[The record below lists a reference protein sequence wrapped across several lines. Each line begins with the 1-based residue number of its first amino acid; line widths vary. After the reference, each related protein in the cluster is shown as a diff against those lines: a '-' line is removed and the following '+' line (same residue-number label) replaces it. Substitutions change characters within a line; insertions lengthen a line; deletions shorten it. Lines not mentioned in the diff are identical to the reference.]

1 MTIQNLII
9 KHKQFA
15 LNDFWK
21 CQHLTFKIHNGSIT
35 LSLYTKDYKKTCKLQ
50 YSVDNGNNWNDV
62 IKVEKKSAIN
72 DNECKAKYTIGTFD
86 NSVKLRG
93 NVLIENSNQ
102 WGVFSVKCNNGAT
115 YDVCGNPASL
125 YSIDS
130 FASVRTID
138 LSNLFANREISDNK
152 ELYYDDNELSWKNKD
167 SGTNKIFTKESSNI
181 KYGGESVYG
190 DNGLLSI
197 KNLWLQHPNGTYT
210 NMFIGSNVKTITDY
224 MPISGR
230 CGGMFYS
237 SQITSDDLKLQLP
250 SIQNY
255 LYEGMF
261 AYCPNI
267 KNITVNNIQN
277 KDIYAGM
284 FLGCKNLEKINVTYS
299 NITNSL
305 SKTIKS
311 MFFECSKINQF
322 NITFDNISVPE
333 FDEYF
338 RFTIPST
345 LTDCS
350 ESELNI
356 LNSEATTSVYKLFYN
371 SKIETAPATICNN
384 GVYPHLFDQQ
394 NTNIHS
400 IKIICNSLS
409 WFNNSDIF
417 GSGPISSEDNGN
429 KKIEYLDVSECNE
442 FSKTIFQRIQLSD
455 YNYIPTVK
463 INKNIDPTFIT
474 RTVGALNHNGWIAKA
489 ATNIIHKDDLN
500 NTYTIYNDIFKNTRF
515 KLIQLAEKAQ
525 SGLKIILNYNNY
537 VKYVS
542 SPQDQTRGHPNHIA
556 INPFNDNFNRKNFLE
571 GFRHE
576 YQNNPQPSLFRDN
589 FNQASITGYN
599 NLTENIPCQIIVEF
613 NEKIT
618 ITFKQQNVQV
628 LQFSTSSGNEYNE
641 IYKGKPLS
649 IGNTNSSIENCQ
661 VYLNESLINTYIP
674 IKWEINNEY
683 ISGLLDSNDMIYH

>member
-21 CQHLTFKIHNGSIT
+21 YQYLTFKIHNGSIT

-62 IKVEKKSAIN
+62 IKVEKKSVIN

-102 WGVFSVKCNNGAT
+102 WGVFSVKCNKGAT

-125 YSIDS
+125 CSSDS

-138 LSNLFANREISDNK
+138 LSNLFANKVKISDD
-152 ELYYDDNELSWKNKD
+152 ELYYDDNKLFWKD
-167 SGTNKIFTKESSNI
+167 SGENLIFTKESSDI
-181 KYGGESVYG
+181 KYDGNSVYQ
-190 DNGLLSI
+190 DNGLQSI

-224 MPISGR
+224 MPISGK
-230 CGGMFYS
+230 CEGMFYC

-250 SIQNY
+250 SIQNTH

-277 KDIYAGM
+277 EDIYAGM

-299 NITNSL
+299 NITSSL

-311 MFFECSKINQF
+311 MFFECNNINQF
-322 NITFDNISVPE
+322 NITFDNISVPV

-350 ESELNI
+350 KSELNI

-371 SKIETAPATICNN
+371 SKIETAPTTICNN
-384 GVYPHLFDQQ
+384 NGVYSHLFDQSK
-394 NTNIHS
+394 TNIHS
-400 IKIICNSLS
+400 IKIICNSLN

-417 GSGPISSEDNGN
+417 GSGAISPGDNGN
-429 KKIEYLDVSECNE
+429 KKIKYLDVSECNE

-463 INKNIDPTFIT
+463 INKNIDPNFIT
-474 RTVGALNHNGWIAKA
+474 RSVGALANNGWIAKA

-500 NTYTIYNDIFKNTRF
+500 NTYTIYNDIFKDTRF
-515 KLIQLAEKAQ
+515 RLIQLAEEAK

-537 VKYVS
+537 VKS
-542 SPQDQTRGHPNHIA
+542 SGGHPNHIA
-556 INPFNDNFNRKNFLE
+556 INPFNDKSNRKNFLE
-571 GFRHE
+571 GFRHQ
-576 YQNNPQPSLFRDN
+576 YQDHPNPSLFYDT
-589 FNQASITGYN
+589 FDWKSIKGYN
-599 NLTENIPCQIIVEF
+599 SLIENIACQVIVEF

-618 ITFKQQNVQV
+618 ITFKQQDVQV
-628 LQFSTSSGNEYNE
+628 LQFSTSSGNSYNE
-641 IYKGKPLS
+641 TYKGKPLS
-649 IGNTNSSIENCQ
+649 IGNTNSSIESCQ
-661 VYLNESLINTYIP
+661 VYLKESLNESLINTYIP
-674 IKWEINNEY
+674 IKWKINNEY
-683 ISGLLDSNDMIYH
+683 ISGLLDSKDMIYH